1 MVRNPQRE
9 VICFLQTALKSYGY
23 YGVLRKIP
31 ELATDARF
39 GESTIDIIT

>member
-1 MVRNPQRE
+1 MVCNPLRE
-9 VICFLQTALKSYGY
+9 VICFLQTALKSYGH

-31 ELATDARF
+31 EPETDAWF

>member
-1 MVRNPQRE
+1 MVCNPLRE

-31 ELATDARF
+31 EPATDAWF

>member
-1 MVRNPQRE
+1 MVCNPQRE
-9 VICFLQTALKSYGY
+9 VICFLQTALKSCGY

-31 ELATDARF
+31 EPATDARF

>member
-1 MVRNPQRE
+1 MVSNPQRE

-31 ELATDARF
+31 EPATDARF
-39 GESTIDIIT
+39 GNLLLI

>member
-1 MVRNPQRE
+1 MVCNSQRE

-31 ELATDARF
+31 EPATDARF

>member
-1 MVRNPQRE
+1 MVCNPLRE

-31 ELATDARF
+31 EPATDVRF

>member
-1 MVRNPQRE
+1 MVCNPLRE

-31 ELATDARF
+31 EPATDVRF
-39 GESTIDIIT
+39 GESAIDIIT